1 MYDATLYYNTT
12 AYSAEQINSLSS
24 LVSDYAWAFAMLLT
38 TPLVVTVGISLSI
51 PLSLIGQMII
61 SNQYSSAMYWVG
73 ALIVFGSFV
82 FINHE
87 SKDTGEEETVRRTNI
102 EPVRPVITSP

>member
-1 MYDATLYYNTT
+1 M
-12 AYSAEQINSLSS
+12 
-24 LVSDYAWAFAMLLT
+24 SDYAWAYAMLLT

-61 SNQYSSAMYWVG
+61 SNQYSSAIYWLG
-73 ALIVFGSFV
+73 ALIVFASFV

-87 SKDTGEEETVRRTNI
+87 SKDIQSGHGLQDTDL
-102 EPVRPVITSP
+102 TSSEREGPDV